1 MDDLNQILLIGAAVM
16 FAGIFFAAFS
26 SRFGIPFLLVFLVV
40 GMLAGEDGPGGIHFD
55 DYALSF
61 LVANL
66 ALAVILLDG
75 GLRTQLSSFRAALR
89 PSLAL
94 ATVGVIAT
102 AALVGLFATWVLA
115 VDWRFGLLLGSIVGS
130 TDAAAVFALLRSTG
144 TRLNDRVGT
153 ILEVES
159 GANDPMAVFLTIT
172 MIELVSHG
180 GNVSIGDVALAL
192 IVQFS
197 IGAAG
202 GIALGYLL
210 CMALRRV
217 RKRIRGGLLA
227 LLLASG
233 GAAIFGVIN
242 LVGGSGFLAVYLVGL
257 IIGNRRERTSE
268 DVLRAMDGMAW
279 LAQSSMFLLLGLL
292 VAPRE
297 VASGA
302 ALALAISAFLMFV
315 ARPLAVWAVLLPF
328 RLPARE
334 VGFIAWMGLRGAV
347 PIVLGM
353 FPLLAGVDGAD
364 ILFNVAFVVVLTS
377 LLFQGVSVGP
387 TARLLRVALPA
398 RTEPLAQTYLE
409 GSTDPPLEIAQFR
422 LAPASTLEGLAP
434 KSIVLPVHTQLLSVL
449 RDGQA
454 CAMASVGILR
464 AGDIVTIIA
473 PEEETDRI
481 AEWFCGGV
489 DSRNPR
495 MRGFHGE
502 FAFDGSARLGDI
514 LTFYGGTGLDP
525 ALHEQTLDEAIRSKL
540 PLGPVEGDTV
550 DIADLRFTVRAV
562 AEAQVLRA
570 GIALPRAR
578 ARHELD

>member
-302 ALALAISAFLMFV
+302 ALALAIAAFLMFV

-398 RTEPLAQTYLE
+398 RTEPLARGYLE

-422 LAPASTLEGLAP
+422 LAPASTLEGLDA
-434 KSIVLPVHTQLLSVL
+434 KSIVLPIHTQLLSVL

-473 PEEETDRI
+473 PEDETDRI
-481 AEWFCGGV
+481 AEWFGVGV
-489 DSRNPR
+489 DSRIPR

-540 PLGPVEGDTV
+540 PISPVEGDTV

-562 AEAQVLRA
+562 ADARVLRA